1 MRDFLFILAIQFY
14 LNMKYFTILLLLVIL
29 GCKSTATSITEK
41 NSSVENKIS
50 RQALYYKVAQSSVSE
65 TLKTLTTDEMEGRES
80 GKKGGDKAAAYLAAL
95 LEKYNVK
102 PYFKTYRDTLNNF
115 KGTTFNIVGVIKG
128 TDPILKEEFIILGAH
143 YDHIGITK
151 EGIDGDFINNG
162 ANDDASGVTAVAELA
177 KFFGANKTNK
187 RSILIAFF
195 AAEETGLLGSFHLAE
210 KLKKQHFNLY
220 SMLNFEMIG
229 VSMKADYTAYITGFS
244 KSNMAA
250 KINEYSGKK
259 LVGYLPMEFQYQ
271 LFTRSDNFPFYKEFN
286 VPSQTVCTFDFTNFD
301 YYHHVKDEFEVMD
314 IPHMTSF
321 IQDIIPVVEQMTN
334 SNAKEIVLK

>member
-1 MRDFLFILAIQFY
+1 
-14 LNMKYFTILLLLVIL
+14 
-29 GCKSTATSITEK
+29 
-41 NSSVENKIS
+41 
-50 RQALYYKVAQSSVSE
+50 
-65 TLKTLTTDEMEGRES
+65 
-80 GKKGGDKAAAYLAAL
+80 
-95 LEKYNVK
+95 
-102 PYFKTYRDTLNNF
+102 
-115 KGTTFNIVGVIKG
+115 
-128 TDPILKEEFIILGAH
+128 
-143 YDHIGITK
+143 
-151 EGIDGDFINNG
+151 
-162 ANDDASGVTAVAELA
+162 
-177 KFFGANKTNK
+177 
-187 RSILIAFF
+187 
-195 AAEETGLLGSFHLAE
+195 
-210 KLKKQHFNLY
+210 
-220 SMLNFEMIG
+220 MLNFEMIG

-314 IPHMTSF
+314 ISHMTSF